1 MARRKVEL
9 FNLSFLDLLTSAL
22 GAIIFLFIVV
32 PKGGEAAAPVQQA
45 AIYLDTVQMK
55 IHGPLA
61 DSLRT
66 KQAGDTLFA
75 IVVDHQRLP
84 EPPKPQPE
92 AKPERPVVERT
103 PPPRPQPQAP
113 QPSEKPQPQP
123 SAPVVQ
129 QPADPTPEPARP
141 VQYKGDMPS
150 VPARVS
156 FEINWA
162 NKEDNVDLFVCKGGS
177 CVYGGRK
184 NVRDIGQWDSGKSRN
199 RLIGNDLRT
208 NQEAV
213 RQFDA
218 VIPGEYQV
226 YAEFKESSKNQSSVT
241 ITGLVYTKGENGQER
256 GQSFSRRL
264 SLGAERVLIGTV
276 VIQKNGEF
284 QFKSR

>member
-75 IVVDHQRLP
+75 IVVDHERLP
-84 EPPKPQPE
+84 EPPRPQPE
-92 AKPERPVVERT
+92 AKPERPIVERT
-103 PPPRPQPQAP
+103 PPQQPERPQPQPP
-113 QPSEKPQPQP
+113 QTP
-123 SAPVVQ
+123 APVT
-129 QPADPTPEPARP
+129 QPAEPTPTPEPARP

-162 NKEDNVDLFVCKGGS
+162 NREDNVDLFVCKGGN

-213 RQFDA
+213 RQFDT

-226 YAEFKESSKNQSSVT
+226 YASYKESSKNQASVT
-241 ITGLVYTKGENGQER
+241 ITGLVYTKGDNGQER

-276 VIQKNGEF
+276 VIQKNGDF